1 MGLLQ
6 NGKWV
11 DQWYD
16 TDSND
21 GKFVREDAGFR
32 SWVTADGSAGPTG
45 QVVLKPKPDATTSM
59 SPSPALGRTAP

>member
-16 TDSND
+16 TASTGGRFCAKRANL
-21 GKFVREDAGFR
+21 EI
-32 SWVTADGSAGPTG
+32 GSRRMGLPD
-45 QVVLKPKPDATTSM
+45 QVA
-59 SPSPALGRTAP
+59 